1 MRIVRTVS
9 SADYHLAGAAA
20 GVAFTVPH
28 GTIDESCRRPLMG
41 RAIPLIAGPRRSQ
54 VHRRAGG
61 SRRSGG
67 RARPQLDE
75 TQRALN
81 ARLEG
86 GLEFWQTAGSYE
98 AERHQDPPDLRRLAG
113 VELAKRVPQASHA
126 EWKPPKNRP
135 SPVDMVVA
143 GNAGRV
149 AELVPLRMGRMAA
162 SPFAFLRGAASVM
175 AWDLSHT
182 PVSGP
187 EVVID
192 GDAHINNFGLFGT
205 PQREVIV
212 DMNDFDE
219 ATRGPWEWDLKRLVA
234 SVNVAGR
241 ENGLN
246 RKERRRAV
254 SEAAFGYRWNINRLW
269 TRGVL
274 DVWSLLIHADRKPG
288 VVKVPNK
295 AWAIVQ
301 KTVSKAQRTTNE
313 TLLPK
318 VAHRRHDGGWR
329 FVDAPPI
336 LTRVDDETRGKVVAS
351 LAEYA
356 DSLSPAYRYMLRRY
370 AVADV
375 AHRVVGVGSVG
386 MRAYLV
392 LMFGNGDNDPLFL
405 QVKEAGEPVHAQ
417 YLPPL
422 PIRLPHQGRRV
433 VVVQRLLQA
442 SGDPMLG
449 HTTIDGR
456 PFYVR
461 QMKNMKAS
469 LPVQFMTGEPFEFWA
484 FACGALLARAH
495 ARSGDAAK
503 IAGYCGDG
511 DGLDRALVEFAESYG
526 DQTERDHAE
535 LVRAIKNGRVR
546 ATAGDEE

>member
-1 MRIVRTVS
+1 
-9 SADYHLAGAAA
+9 
-20 GVAFTVPH
+20 
-28 GTIDESCRRPLMG
+28 
-41 RAIPLIAGPRRSQ
+41 
-54 VHRRAGG
+54 
-61 SRRSGG
+61 
-67 RARPQLDE
+67 
-75 TQRALN
+75 
-81 ARLEG
+81 
-86 GLEFWQTAGSYE
+86 
-98 AERHQDPPDLRRLAG
+98 
-113 VELAKRVPQASHA
+113 VELAKRVPHASHA
-126 EWKPPKNRP
+126 QWKAPKHRP
-135 SPVDMVVA
+135 SPVDVIVA
-143 GNAGRV
+143 GNAGRM
-149 AELVPLRMGRMAA
+149 ADLVPLRMGRMAA

-182 PVSGP
+182 TVTGP
-187 EVVID
+187 EVIID

-241 ENGLN
+241 ENGLTG
-246 RKERRRAV
+246 KERRRAAMR
-254 SEAAFGYRWNINRLW
+254 AAFGYRWNINRLW
-269 TRGVL
+269 TMGVL
-274 DVWSLLIHADRKPG
+274 DVWSLTTAADRKPD
-288 VVKVPNK
+288 VIKVPQK
-295 AWAIVQ
+295 AWAIIK
-301 KTVSKAQRTTNE
+301 KTVAKAQRTTSE

-336 LTRVDDETRGKVVAS
+336 LTRVDGATRGKIVAS

-356 DSLSPAYRYMLRRY
+356 ESLSPAYRYMLRRY

-386 MRAYLV
+386 MRAYLL
-392 LMFGNGDNDPLFL
+392 LMFGNGDHDPLFL
-405 QVKEAGEPVHAQ
+405 QVKEAGEPAHAP
-417 YLPPL
+417 YLPPM
-422 PIRLPHQGRRV
+422 PIRDLHQGRRV

-456 PFYVR
+456 PYYVR

-469 LPVQFMTGEPFEFWA
+469 MPVQFLSGEPFEFWA

-495 ARSGDAAK
+495 ARSGDAAR
-503 IAGYCGDG
+503 IAGYCGES
-511 DGLDRALVEFAESYG
+511 DGLDRALAAFAESYG
-526 DQTERDHAE
+526 DQTEHDHAE
-535 LVRAIKNGRVR
+535 LVKAIKSGRVR
-546 ATAGDEE
+546 AARDGGSE